1 MGEILVKIIECEG
14 LTKNYG
20 KTKAID
26 NLSFNIEENSI
37 TGLIGRN
44 GAGKTT
50 ILKILAGVTKSTA
63 GCLKVFGDNSSN
75 SLKVSANT
83 FLAEDNMTFP
93 PVLNLKEILEEM
105 RKFYVNWD
113 NKLAEGL
120 FNYFGLNPKQ
130 KHEKLSK
137 GQKSTFNMLVGL
149 STHCAL
155 TIFDEPTTGMD
166 AAVRKD
172 FYRALLKDYITYPR
186 TIILSSHLLSEI
198 EGILEDILLIKNG
211 SKVLQMPVD
220 ELREMAIG
228 LKGDINLI
236 NGFIQDKEILYK
248 ENITGNH
255 MLTVVKNTFKEEELQ
270 KAKLAGIQ
278 INSVNTDDLCV
289 YLTAKAEGG
298 IDDVFNRN

>member
-1 MGEILVKIIECEG
+1 MRIIECNG
-14 LTKNYG
+14 LTKIYG

-50 ILKILAGVTKSTA
+50 LLNMLAGVTKSTA
-63 GCLKVFGDNSSN
+63 GELNVFGDNPYN

-83 FLAEDNMTFP
+83 FLVDDNMTFP
-93 PVLNLKEILEEM
+93 TALNLKEILEEIS
-105 RKFYVNWD
+105 KFYVNWD
-113 NKLAEGL
+113 NKLADGL
-120 FNYFGLNPKQ
+120 FNYFGLNPKH
-130 KHEKLSK
+130 KHAKLSK

-149 STHCAL
+149 STHSAL

-172 FYRALLKDYITYPR
+172 FYRALLKDYISCPR

-198 EGILEDILLIKNG
+198 ESILENILLIKNG
-211 SKVLQMPVD
+211 SKILQMPVD

-228 LKGDINLI
+228 LRGDITLVNS
-236 NGFIQDKEILYK
+236 FIQDKEVLYK
-248 ENITGNH
+248 EKTTGNYI
-255 MLTVVKNTFKEEELQ
+255 LTVVRNNFNEGELQ
-270 KAKLAGIQ
+270 KAKLNGIE

-289 YLTAKAEGG
+289 YLTAKAKGG